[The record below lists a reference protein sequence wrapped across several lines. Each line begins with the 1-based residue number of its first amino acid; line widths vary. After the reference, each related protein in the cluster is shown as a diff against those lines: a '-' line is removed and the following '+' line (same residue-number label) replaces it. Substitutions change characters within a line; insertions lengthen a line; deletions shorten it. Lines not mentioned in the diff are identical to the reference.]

1 MTKRRFIFMG
11 TLRFFTEK
19 EKFVIQQITELNQ
32 ETYRYDTVEDMTA
45 AIMILPDSVIHE
57 YEVEI
62 ERGVDI
68 VGDVIRAFATRA
80 GIYQDSPKKDKESPL
95 Q

>member
-1 MTKRRFIFMG
+1 MG
-11 TLRFFTEK
+11 TLRFFTEN

-32 ETYRYDTVEDMTA
+32 ETNRYDTVEDMTA
-45 AIMILPDSVIHE
+45 AIMTLPDSVIHE
-57 YEVEI
+57 YMVEV

-68 VGDVIRAFATRA
+68 VGDVFRAFATRT